1 MTEFSEK
8 VFDAVIK
15 IPCGRVT
22 TYGQIAIIC
31 GHKGAFRAVGSTL
44 HKNPVFGMIPCHRVV
59 NSKGEL
65 AENYVF
71 GGKEV
76 QKNLLLEEGIEFSEE
91 YVVNMR
97 KHFWFG

>member
-8 VFDAVIK
+8 VFDTVIK
-15 IPCGRVT
+15 IPHGKVT

-44 HKNPVFGMIPCHRVV
+44 HKNPAFGFIPCHRVV

-65 AENYVF
+65 ANAFVF

-76 QKNLLLEEGIEFSEE
+76 QKKLLSDEGIEFSDE
-91 YVVNMR
+91 YKVNMR